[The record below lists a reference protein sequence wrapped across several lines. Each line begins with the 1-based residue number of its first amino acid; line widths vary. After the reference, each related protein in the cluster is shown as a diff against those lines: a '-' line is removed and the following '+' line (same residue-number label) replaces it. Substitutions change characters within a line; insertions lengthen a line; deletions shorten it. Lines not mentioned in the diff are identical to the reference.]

1 MFRTVL
7 VPVDFSPPSLQ
18 AVRHAGEV
26 VRAVGG
32 WLNLL
37 HVLEGGDPDPTR
49 AELARARLLELAV
62 FSRRAPKLILEHL
75 GEESVAEVIVRVA
88 RREGADLMILGP
100 HGGLGLSEARL
111 GRVVQR
117 ILLVSHIPVQ
127 LVPERLEGNSSVG
140 SWSRVVSKD

>member
-37 HVLEGGDPDPTR
+37 HVLEEDDPDHTR
-49 AELARARLLELAV
+49 AELARARLLELGALN
-62 FSRRAPKLILEHL
+62 RRTPKLILEHL
-75 GEESVAEVIVRVA
+75 GEENVAEAILRVA

-100 HGGLGLSEARL
+100 HGGSGLSEARL

-127 LVPERLEGNSSVG
+127 LVPERLEPPSSAG
-140 SWSRVVSKD
+140 SWSRVVSRD